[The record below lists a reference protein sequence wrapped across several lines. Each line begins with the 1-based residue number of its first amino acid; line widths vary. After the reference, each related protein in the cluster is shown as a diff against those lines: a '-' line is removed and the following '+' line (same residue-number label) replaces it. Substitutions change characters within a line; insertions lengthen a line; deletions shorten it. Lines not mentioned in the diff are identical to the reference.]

1 MKDSSNKKKRI
12 MVVEDEKAICEVFSI
27 VLKNEGFEVDIADN
41 GKLAEE
47 KVKTND
53 YDLIIVD
60 IRTPVMNGKE
70 LYQSVVDSNPEIARR
85 ILFTTGDVMD
95 GDTLSF
101 IKEVGRPFLAKPFT
115 PGELR
120 EMVRDVLGRI
130 EKTA

>member
-115 PGELR
+115 PSELR